1 MLILVRHASPH
12 LPTLGG
18 PDDFHRGLTARGHA
32 EAAALAERLAE
43 LAPVRVLSSPYL
55 RAAQTVRP
63 LADVLG
69 LAVETDDDL
78 REWDSGVG
86 PRPDFARLFAESWA
100 DPEHARPGAESLT
113 DVSARAVAALAE
125 LSGTGAGT
133 GAGTV
138 VVGSHGTFA
147 ARALVGLG
155 LAGIDFEFWRRMP
168 MPAVYRVRVEAD
180 GVVASGPGLSGP
192 DPAGGASGR

>member
-1 MLILVRHASPH
+1 VLILVRHASPY

-55 RAAQTVRP
+55 RAVQTVRS

-133 GAGTV
+133 V

-155 LAGIDFEFWRRMP
+155 VAGIDFEFWRRMP
-168 MPAVYRVRVEAD
+168 MPAVYHVRLEAD
-180 GVVASGPGLSGP
+180 GVVASGPGLAGP
-192 DPAGGASGR
+192 DPAGGASGW